1 MPLIKDGR
9 LIDDP
14 WTPVADTATL
24 PAEGALLVSYA
35 TWTANREALLR
46 RNAPL
51 GIRLESNQSPALIAD
66 DLDRFD
72 LIALD
77 IPVFKDGRA
86 YSYARLLRERYGYA
100 KELRAVGNVL
110 RDQYSFL
117 HRCGFDTFEVADDAA
132 VDAWWNALSEISH
145 TYQPAADSR
154 RSILALRQASKGR
167 PVPPQPD
174 AVTATGGNYSGG
186 TY

>member
-1 MPLIKDGR
+1 MPLIKDGQ
-9 LIDDP
+9 LIDDS
-14 WTPVADTATL
+14 WTLVADGAVP

-35 TWTANREALLR
+35 TWTEHREALSR

-51 GIRLESNQSPALIAD
+51 GIRLNSDQSPALIAE

-86 YSYARLLRERYGYA
+86 YSYARLLRERYGYT

-110 RDQYSFL
+110 RDQYHFL
-117 HRCGFDTFEVADDAA
+117 HRCGFDTFEVATDTAA
-132 VDAWWNALSEISH
+132 DAWWEALSEISH
-145 TYQPAADSR
+145 AYQPAADTR
-154 RSILALRQASKGR
+154 RSILALRRANKRG
-167 PVPPQPD
+167 PVPAQTN
-174 AVTATGGNYSGG
+174 AAAAGLAY
-186 TY
+186 

>member
-9 LIDDP
+9 TIDDP
-14 WTPVADTATL
+14 WTAVANDTAL
-24 PAEGALLVSYA
+24 PAEGALLVSYQ
-35 TWTANREALLR
+35 TWTEHRETLLR

-51 GIRLESNQSPALIAD
+51 GIRLESGQSPSLIAD

-72 LIALD
+72 LITLD

-110 RDQYSFL
+110 RDQYQFL
-117 HRCGFDTFEVADDAA
+117 HRCGFDTFQVADDAA
-132 VDAWWNALSEISH
+132 ADAWWSALSEITH

-154 RSILALRQASKGR
+154 RPILALRRARKSGA
-167 PVPPQPD
+167 VSPQPD
-174 AVTATGGNYSGG
+174 ATTSATGLAL
-186 TY
+186 

>member
-1 MPLIKDGR
+1 MPIIKDGQP
-9 LIDDP
+9 IDDS
-14 WTPVADTATL
+14 WHPVADGTVP

-35 TWTANREALLR
+35 TWTEHRDALLR

-51 GIRLESNQSPALIAD
+51 GIRLDSDQSPALIAD

-86 YSYARLLRERYGYA
+86 YSYARLLRERYGYT

-110 RDQYSFL
+110 RDQFLFL
-117 HRCGFDTFEVADDAA
+117 HRCGFDSFEVANDAA
-132 VDAWWNALSEISH
+132 ADAWWDALSEISH
-145 TYQPAADSR
+145 AYQPAADAR
-154 RSILALRQASKGR
+154 RPILALRQA
-167 PVPPQPD
+167 
-174 AVTATGGNYSGG
+174 ATVVIRSAH
-186 TY
+186 

>member
-1 MPLIKDGR
+1 MPLIKDGQ
-9 LIDDP
+9 LSDDS
-14 WTPVADTATL
+14 WTHVAEGTTP

-35 TWTANREALLR
+35 TWTEHRDTLSR

-51 GIRLESNQSPALIAD
+51 GIRLDSDQPPVLIAD
-66 DLDRFD
+66 DIDRFD

-110 RDQYSFL
+110 RDQYHFL
-117 HRCGFDTFEVADDAA
+117 HRCGFDSFEVADDAA
-132 VDAWWNALSEISH
+132 AQAWWEALSEISH
-145 TYQPAADSR
+145 AYQPAADSR
-154 RSILALRQASKGR
+154 HPVLALRRAAAAG
-167 PVPPQPD
+167 
-174 AVTATGGNYSGG
+174 
-186 TY
+186 

>member
-1 MPLIKDGR
+1 MPLAKDGQ

-14 WTPVADTATL
+14 WTLVADGAVP

-35 TWTANREALLR
+35 TWTEHRDALSR

-51 GIRLESNQSPALIAD
+51 GIRLDSDQSPALIAD

-110 RDQYSFL
+110 RDQYHFL
-117 HRCGFDTFEVADDAA
+117 HRCGFDTFEVATDEAA
-132 VDAWWNALSEISH
+132 DAWWEALSEISH
-145 TYQPAADSR
+145 AYQPAADAR
-154 RSILALRQASKGR
+154 RPILALRQARTEHSAPPR
-167 PVPPQPD
+167 PD
-174 AVTATGGNYSGG
+174 TATVAAGWAY
-186 TY
+186 

>member
-1 MPLIKDGR
+1 MPLIKDGQ
-9 LIDDP
+9 LLDDP
-14 WTPVADTATL
+14 WTVVADDEKPSAD
-24 PAEGALLVSYA
+24 GALLVSYA
-35 TWTANREALLR
+35 TWTKNREALLR

-51 GIRLESNQSPALIAD
+51 GIRLDSDQSPALIAD

-110 RDQYSFL
+110 RDQYHFL
-117 HRCGFDTFEVADDAA
+117 HRCGFDTFEVADGAA
-132 VDAWWNALSEISH
+132 VDAWWDALSEISH
-145 TYQPAADSR
+145 AYQTAADSR
-154 RSILALRQASKGR
+154 RSIRALRRAARQ
-167 PVPPQPD
+167 PLPPQPD
-174 AVTATGGNYSGG
+174 APTVAGLAQ
-186 TY
+186 